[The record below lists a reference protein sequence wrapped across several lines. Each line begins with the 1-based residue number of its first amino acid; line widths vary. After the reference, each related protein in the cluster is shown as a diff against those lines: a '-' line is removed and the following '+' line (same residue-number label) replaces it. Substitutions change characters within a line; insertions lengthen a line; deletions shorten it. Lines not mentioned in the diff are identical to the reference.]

1 MISEATKTPETWHE
15 SRLKFTSVPY
25 LVGGFKFQPIWKDMN
40 VQNGFIFPKWLG
52 VNIQNVIWNHLPR
65 YSWLVNYGWCE
76 TLGLGLDHPNPLRVE
91 PTHFRYSDT
100 IQLTHNA
107 ETRKLLGGW
116 TNPLKQNMSPIG
128 SNLQVGGE
136 NEICLKPPNLD
147 SGWTSTSLDVIT
159 LNYWRHLEPLPN
171 KKIAWP
177 RAAFCVYL
185 FLHQPVGGAPTKMI
199 RMWQFRPCHLVDTT
213 I

>member
-1 MISEATKTPETWHE
+1 MH
-15 SRLKFTSVPY
+15 
-25 LVGGFKFQPIWKDMN
+25 

-107 ETRKLLGGW
+107 ETRKLVVSSF
-116 TNPLKQNMSPIG
+116 NPLRKIFVKLSRPCAPDYTSASSCHLRSDKNMSPIG
-128 SNLQVGGE
+128 SFLQVGGE

-159 LNYWRHLEPLPN
+159 LTYWRHLEPLPN
-171 KKIAWP
+171 KQIAWP

-199 RMWQFRPCHLVDTT
+199 RMWQLRPCHLVNTT

>member
-1 MISEATKTPETWHE
+1 MSHVYV
-15 SRLKFTSVPY
+15 VPY
-25 LVGGFKFQPIWKDMN
+25 LVGGFKFQPIWKDMH

-107 ETRKLLGGW
+107 ETRKLLGGF
-116 TNPLKQNMSPIG
+116 KFQAIKKNMRQIITSPCI
-128 SNLQVGGE
+128 NRIRVRALPVATFEVTKNMFVQ
-136 NEICLKPPNLD
+136 LD
-147 SGWTSTSLDVIT
+147 HFS
-159 LNYWRHLEPLPN
+159 R
-171 KKIAWP
+171 
-177 RAAFCVYL
+177 
-185 FLHQPVGGAPTKMI
+185 
-199 RMWQFRPCHLVDTT
+199 
-213 I
+213 